1 MGPDATHRGE
11 DHAHGAGDPRL
22 VDSAGQPWAG
32 RELHAPAFAQ
42 DDGSADP
49 RLIEA
54 IHRFR
59 SHEVSPAEV
68 VAALAGTRLLVPLV
82 AVLGEAAPG
91 PHGKLVDKSAEL
103 AIVTVEG
110 RDGRRVL
117 PAFTSVQALQTWNPK
132 ARPVPVEA
140 ERVALAAASEETD
153 LVILDP
159 RSDTEFGLRRSALEA
174 LARGS
179 EWRPPWQ
186 EASVV
191 EDVRASVADEPAVVA
206 VDLIPGD
213 PEATLVGAELAIRL
227 ELRPGLDREALDGL
241 LARLGASWA
250 TSAGLASV
258 DGVAVSLATAR

>member
-1 MGPDATHRGE
+1 MGPDSTHPGE
-11 DHAHGAGDPRL
+11 DHAHGAVDPRL
-22 VDSAGQPWAG
+22 VDSAGQPWVG

-42 DDGSADP
+42 DDGAADP

-54 IHRFR
+54 IRRFR
-59 SHEVSPAEV
+59 AREVGPAEV
-68 VAALAGTRLLVPLV
+68 VAALSGTRLLVPLL

-117 PAFTSVQALQTWNPK
+117 PAFTSVAALQAWNAK

-179 EWRPPWQ
+179 AWGPPWQ
-186 EASVV
+186 DAAIVD
-191 EDVRASVADEPAVVA
+191 DVRASVTDESAVVA
-206 VDLIPGD
+206 VELVPGD
-213 PEATLVGAELAIRL
+213 PDATLAGAELAIRL
-227 ELRPGLDREALDGL
+227 ELRPGLDRQALDEL
-241 LARLGASWA
+241 LARLSASWA
-250 TSAGLASV
+250 TSAGLANV
-258 DGVAVSLATAR
+258 DGVAVSLAAAS